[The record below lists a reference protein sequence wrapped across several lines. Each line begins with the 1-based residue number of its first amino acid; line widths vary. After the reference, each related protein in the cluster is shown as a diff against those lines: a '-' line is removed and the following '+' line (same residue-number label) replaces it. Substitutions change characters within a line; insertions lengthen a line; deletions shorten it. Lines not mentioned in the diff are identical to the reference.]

1 MACLAESREHKTPPN
16 AGAAAMAHS
25 KRDFVEI
32 LATESLVRASA
43 DTPPASLGDRALLPR
58 LLGRR
63 A

>member
-1 MACLAESREHKTPPN
+1 
-16 AGAAAMAHS
+16 MAHS

-43 DTPPASLGDRALLPR
+43 DTPPAGLGDRALLPR